1 MLAGSPRLVFTPRMS
16 SSTVMSIAKESEFKR
31 SCESRKVARLR
42 YMKEGVSPPLELGGY
57 R

>member
-16 SSTVMSIAKESEFKR
+16 SSTVTSIAKESEFKR